1 MNKPSGKIIILTAP
15 SGSGKTTL
23 ANYLL
28 DAFPNLEF
36 SVSATTRSPRPG
48 EIEGKNYHF
57 VSHEDFQELI
67 SNHELIEYQE
77 VYEGCFYGTLKSE
90 LRKIWIENK
99 VALFDIDV
107 KGAYKM
113 EQEEYANVLSIY
125 IKASSLEVLRER
137 LIKRGTETNETINKR
152 ISKAKDELEFSKYFD
167 YVITNDNLDLAKKML
182 YVLVEDFMNRPIY

>member
-57 VSHEDFQELI
+57 VSHEDFQQLI
-67 SNHELIEYQE
+67 SNHELIVYQE

-137 LIKRGTETNETINKR
+137 LIKRGTELKEN
-152 ISKAKDELEFSKYFD
+152 KAK
-167 YVITNDNLDLAKKML
+167 VLAL
-182 YVLVEDFMNRPIY
+182 

>member
-57 VSHEDFQELI
+57 VSHEDFQQLI

-113 EQEEYANVLSIY
+113 EQEEYASIF
-125 IKASSLEVLRER
+125 IGSIARKAH
-137 LIKRGTETNETINKR
+137 
-152 ISKAKDELEFSKYFD
+152 
-167 YVITNDNLDLAKKML
+167 
-182 YVLVEDFMNRPIY
+182 